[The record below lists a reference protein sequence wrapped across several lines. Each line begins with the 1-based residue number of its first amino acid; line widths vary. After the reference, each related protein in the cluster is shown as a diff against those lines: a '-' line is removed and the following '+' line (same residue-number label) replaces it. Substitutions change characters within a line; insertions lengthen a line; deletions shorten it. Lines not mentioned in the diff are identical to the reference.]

1 MGSCP
6 QRETWPILLLKCTT
20 SRIWTRRIGSDASWR
35 YSQAWTAEYNFSA
48 IHIRP
53 VSDGAS
59 CPQPDPVHNRIL
71 STTVSDGASCPQPD
85 PVHNRILSTTGS
97 CPQPDPVHNSE
108 RRGILSTTG
117 QSNNFLIEVRSPT
130 DVDPAHCGS
139 DAAWPYSQDWTA
151 QVQFSANN
159 TRVMIFVALDSDHPG
174 IRKY

>member
-85 PVHNRILSTTGS
+85 PVHNRILSTTVSDGAS
-97 CPQPDPVHNSE
+97 CPQPDNPTTFLLRCAALRMWTRPTVGQT
-108 RRGILSTTG
+108 RRGPTHRTG
-117 QSNNFLIEVRSPT
+117 RLKYNFPPIIQ
-130 DVDPAHCGS
+130 GS
-139 DAAWPYSQDWTA
+139 
-151 QVQFSANN
+151 
-159 TRVMIFVALDSDHPG
+159 
-174 IRKY
+174 